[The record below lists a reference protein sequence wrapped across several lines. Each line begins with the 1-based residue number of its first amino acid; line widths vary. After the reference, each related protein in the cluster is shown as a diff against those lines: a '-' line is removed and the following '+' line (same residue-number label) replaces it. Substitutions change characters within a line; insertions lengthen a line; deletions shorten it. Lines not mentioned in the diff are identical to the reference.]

1 MRLLL
6 DECVPK
12 RLGRLLGPHEVKT
25 VQQAGWAGI
34 TNGALLARAAQ
45 SFDVF
50 VTVDQGIRY
59 QQNLT
64 GLSISVVVLAAV
76 SNDIRDLEPLVPRL
90 LQSLESVQPGQVV
103 RVAHPSRQ

>member
-12 RLGRLLGPHEVKT
+12 RLGRLLGPHEVQT
-25 VQQAGWAGI
+25 VQQAGWSGLN
-34 TNGALLARAAQ
+34 NGALLARAAT

-59 QQNLT
+59 QQNLV
-64 GLSISVVVLAAV
+64 GLKICVAVLVAR
-76 SNDIRDLEPLVPRL
+76 SNDIRALELLVPKML
-90 LQSLESVQPGQVV
+90 EGLQVAAPGEVI
-103 RVAHPSRQ
+103 RVAG

>member
-12 RLGRLLGPHEVKT
+12 RLGRLLAPHDVQT
-25 VQQAGWAGI
+25 VQQAGWSGI
-34 TNGALLARAAQ
+34 KNGALLARAAE

-59 QQNLT
+59 QQNLV
-64 GLSISVVVLAAV
+64 GLKIAVIALAAR
-76 SNDIRDLEPLVPRL
+76 SNNIDDLKPLIPKL
-90 LQSLESVQPGQVV
+90 LGALEGARPGEVI
-103 RVAHPSRQ
+103 RVAA

>member
-12 RLGRLLGPHEVKT
+12 RLGRLLAPHDVQT
-25 VQQAGWAGI
+25 VQQAGWSGI
-34 TNGALLARAAQ
+34 KNGALLARAAE

-59 QQNLT
+59 QQNLAD
-64 GLSISVVVLAAV
+64 LNIAVVVLAAR
-76 SNDIRDLEPLVPRL
+76 SNNIDDLQPLIPKL
-90 LQSLESVQPGQVV
+90 LSALESARPGSVI
-103 RVAHPSRQ
+103 RVAA